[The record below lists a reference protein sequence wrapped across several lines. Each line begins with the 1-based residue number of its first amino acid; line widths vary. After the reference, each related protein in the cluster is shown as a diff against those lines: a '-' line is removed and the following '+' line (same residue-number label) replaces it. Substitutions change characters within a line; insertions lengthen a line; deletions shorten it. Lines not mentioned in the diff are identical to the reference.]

1 MDHFADFFLQKNREK
16 NSRECNISF
25 ILTATMDRPKSFKE
39 FYSQRQKAQWHQKS
53 SEDTGYY
60 HIRRTRPRSKIQ
72 AKIQRS
78 VSQPERKSEESKTQ
92 LEYKVER
99 QKLKIG
105 KSLDHEEIKGEF
117 MCSRKLFLRIFFLV
131 SMEIS

>member
-1 MDHFADFFLQKNREK
+1 
-16 NSRECNISF
+16 
-25 ILTATMDRPKSFKE
+25 MDRPKSFKE

-92 LEYKVER
+92 LESKVEV

-105 KSLDHEEIKGEF
+105 KSLDHEEIKGKF
-117 MCSRKLFLRIFFLV
+117 MCSRKLFLMDFFSREWFPWKIFKGKNPFKD
-131 SMEIS
+131 SIKIHC